1 MLDCRH
7 IFKSFNQ
14 NRFRTPVPVVFVMQ
28 VKSGDIFD
36 IVDVKSEE
44 IENVIEKRETNFLIE
59 YDVLLLTVTSIA
71 KFFGVH

>member
-1 MLDCRH
+1 
-7 IFKSFNQ
+7 
-14 NRFRTPVPVVFVMQ
+14 MQ